1 MIERKQA
8 KYFVVVCTIKGECK
22 VLKSNFLD
30 ELLPM
35 VNNELNNGSII
46 LSKNI

>member
-8 KYFVVVCTIKGECK
+8 RYFVVVCTNKGECK

-35 VNNELNNGSII
+35 VNTELENGSVI